1 MAKKILIALILL
13 ILVLGA
19 SLYIFRDTIKQYAL
33 KLILKSFPLP
43 NVALAGINFDE
54 TTGKLNLADIKVK
67 NPKGFQGKYI
77 IEASSIDMKI
87 NVATKP
93 SLRLDINNINIQDP
107 IFYVERSAA
116 DRWNF
121 QEFNKK
127 ESGRGSSASIKG
139 GGAFDLVN
147 PSTRSKLEDGACSGL
162 TLSSTLC

>member
-1 MAKKILIALILL
+1 MAKKILIV
-13 ILVLGA
+13 LVVLVVFLGV
-19 SLYIFRDTIKQYAL
+19 SFYVFRDTIKQYAL
-33 KLILKSFPLP
+33 NAILKSFPIP

-93 SLRLDINNINIQDP
+93 SLRLDINNINRQNP

-121 QEFNKK
+121 LEFNKK
-127 ESGRGSSASIKG
+127 DAKNTG
-139 GGAFDLVN
+139 
-147 PSTRSKLEDGACSGL
+147 P
-162 TLSSTLC
+162 